1 MATRRTILLAPVAA
15 AAIPAVAARRK
26 MTLCIHQT
34 TSLGA
39 GYRKSLEGWA
49 KAGIKNVELSAGLLE
64 DFLKS
69 DTLDG
74 ARKIISDL
82 DLKVVSGAALAPELF
97 TDRPG
102 RAAALETFKR
112 RCALFKAL
120 GADKV
125 YTPSVPTGKVTA
137 EDFKAAPGYIREF
150 GEIARQHDLI
160 AMLEFLRDSAL
171 IATMSTLMKLIRDAG
186 HPSVRPMLDFYH
198 FWSGM
203 SKFEDLDL
211 LGAGELAH
219 VHFQDTPNI
228 PRELLTQ
235 TTRVIPGDGVT
246 PLVRILAKLAQKGY
260 TGSLSVELFL
270 PEFQQGDPY
279 GVARR
284 IREKAEAVMRQAGV
298 I

>member
-1 MATRRTILLAPVAA
+1 MVTRRTILVAPVAA
-15 AAIPAVAARRK
+15 VTTPAVAARRK

-171 IATMSTLMKLIRDAG
+171 IATMSTLMKLIRDANNAG
-186 HPSVRPMLDFYH
+186 YSGRRRHPSGSD
-198 FWSGM
+198 SGETGT
-203 SKFEDLDL
+203 KKVYRIAI
-211 LGAGELAH
+211 GRVVPAG
-219 VHFQDTPNI
+219 V
-228 PRELLTQ
+228 
-235 TTRVIPGDGVT
+235 
-246 PLVRILAKLAQKGY
+246 
-260 TGSLSVELFL
+260 S
-270 PEFQQGDPY
+270 
-279 GVARR
+279 ARR
-284 IREKAEAVMRQAGV
+284 SLRGGSPDSRESRSCNAPSGGYLEIGWYSSRACF
-298 I
+298 

>member
-1 MATRRTILLAPVAA
+1 MFTRRSLLLAPVAA
-15 AAIPAVAARRK
+15 APTPAVAAHRK
-26 MTLCIHQT
+26 MTLCLHQT

-49 KAGIKNVELSAGLLE
+49 KAGIRNVELSAGLLE
-64 DFLKS
+64 DFLRS

-74 ARKIISDL
+74 ARKILSDL
-82 DLKVVSGAALAPELF
+82 DLKVVSGAALAPQLF
-97 TDRPG
+97 TNCPG

-112 RCALFKAL
+112 RCERFKAL

-125 YTPSVPTGKVTA
+125 YTPSVPPGKVTG
-137 EDFKAAPGYIREF
+137 EDFKAAPAYIHEF

-171 IATMSTLMKLIRDAG
+171 IATMSTSMKLIREAG
-186 HPSVRPMLDFYH
+186 HPSVRPLLDCYH

-246 PLVRILAKLAQKGY
+246 PLVRILSKLAQKDY
-260 TGSLSVELFL
+260 AGSLSVELFL

-279 GVARR
+279 AVARQ
-284 IREKAEAVMRQAGV
+284 IRVKAEAVMRQAGV
-298 I
+298 L